1 MMPDKKGAIDMF
13 GNLVQKELKAISTS
27 PKFVATFLVCSF
39 LMIVSV
45 FIGINEYKQA
55 VIQYETVHQLAD
67 EGLNRT
73 SNWRSISYREHRKPS
88 SLQIFSSGLAYDI
101 GRWSDID
108 ANSTVKMKHS
118 IYSDDPIFA
127 VFRVLDFTFIVQI
140 VFSLLAILFTF
151 DAINGEKENG
161 TLRLI
166 FSNSVPRT
174 TYLLAKAVGSWLG
187 LIVPILLPILISLL
201 LVVLYQVPMTGDE
214 WIRLILLI
222 AVSILYITFFIL
234 FGLFISSTTSR
245 SSVSFMFSLVFW
257 IAFVLIIP
265 RGGVVAAG
273 HIVSVPSLGEIEG
286 MRDAYAKNKWETFYA
301 ESEKRWQARDNEERE
316 EEVNDDEIWARMNEE
331 DSIRKVVTLDIE
343 DYESLLMDDWKNKQ
357 RTQQNLGFALARF
370 SPAATYQ
377 LATTTL
383 SVTDLTLKSIY
394 EEAFTDYRKEFNDYI
409 DEKSA
414 DAGPGAGAV
423 MITMDSEK
431 GFDLSMGKDNAI
443 DVSDRPL
450 FVHPKI
456 QTADIL
462 GELTSNVAILLFMI
476 LLVLIGSY
484 ISFTKYDLR

>member
-1 MMPDKKGAIDMF
+1 MF

-39 LMIVSV
+39 LMIISV
-45 FIGINEYKQA
+45 FIGINEYKQT
-55 VIQYETVHQLAD
+55 VTQYETVHQLAD

-73 SNWRSISYREHRKPS
+73 TNWRSISYREHRQPS
-88 SLQIFSSGLAYDI
+88 PLQIFSSGLAYDI

-174 TYLLAKAVGSWLG
+174 TYLLAKAVGSWFG
-187 LIVPILLPILISLL
+187 LIIPILLPILISLL
-201 LVVLYQVPMTGDE
+201 LVVLFQIPMTADD

-222 AVSILYITFFIL
+222 GVSILYITFFIL

-286 MRDAYAKNKWETFYA
+286 MRDAYAKNKWEAYYA
-301 ESEKRWQARDNEERE
+301 DSEKRWQARDTEEREQE
-316 EEVNDDEIWARMNEE
+316 EEVNDDEMWARMNEE
-331 DSIRKVVTLDIE
+331 DSIRKAVTLDIE

-357 RTQQNLGFALARF
+357 RTQQNLGFILARF

-383 SVTDLTLKSIY
+383 SATDLKLKSNY
-394 EEAFTDYRKEFNDYI
+394 EDAFKEYRNEFNDYI
-409 DEKSA
+409 EKKSEN
-414 DAGPGAGAV
+414 AGLGAGAV
-423 MITMDSEK
+423 MITMDSDK
-431 GFDLSMGKDNAI
+431 GFEINMGKDNAI
-443 DVSDRPL
+443 DVSDRPQ
-450 FVHPKI
+450 FIHPKI
-456 QTADIL
+456 QTADII
-462 GELTSNVAILLFMI
+462 GPLTGNVAILLFMI
-476 LLVLIGSY
+476 LIVLIGSY
-484 ISFTKYDLR
+484 ISFTRYDLR